1 MENKEEVGKALGKV
15 ASGLYVVTTKHGE
28 TLGGFTASF
37 VIQTSFEPPL
47 VAIATKK
54 GRGTYNLIMDSGVFA
69 VNVMSKDGMKLVGHF
84 AKPRPE
90 GESEFEG
97 VSYEEK
103 TLGVPVLTD
112 ALAYLECKVHSTYD
126 AGDHTL
132 VFGEVVNGQVQ
143 KEGEPATHIRKNGF
157 SY

>member
-1 MENKEEVGKALGKV
+1 
-15 ASGLYVVTTKHGE
+15 
-28 TLGGFTASF
+28 
-37 VIQTSFEPPL
+37 
-47 VAIATKK
+47 
-54 GRGTYNLIMDSGVFA
+54 
-69 VNVMSKDGMKLVGHF
+69 VMSKDGMKLVGHF

-90 GESEFEG
+90 GESEFDG
-97 VSYEEK
+97 ISYEEK

-112 ALAYLECKVHSTYD
+112 ALAYLECKVHSTHD

-143 KEGEPATHIRKNGF
+143 KDGEPATHVRKNGF